1 MRLDITYNM
10 SFSVKKDEAEVAF
23 IHSNDPR
30 VWLTELS
37 RWGSVAANWA
47 CYAMPESVRSVAVS
61 GLFVVTEKPE
71 LSAIS
76 PHLLWFKRVGERLF
90 IPTNA
95 QLTPSVSDAELAK
108 MLIFDVQ
115 FFHPTIGWVGFN
127 GSDKLDLAQLL
138 EKPIENATKWHY
150 AKQGLSPRPPLT
162 QIRIQPPQTH
172 NLGEMLQKGLEQKP
186 LKDIPLKDGSKSDE
200 EKSAFDKMI
209 DDIKEQ
215 LLRGGRATLERIN
228 DMLPENTTGQEGLL
242 DKPYRWINER
252 LSDLQQKRESELK
265 RLLDM
270 FENDPDEA
278 LKYALP
284 LENPYSERGIAS
296 PSDSLGTRSTDFN
309 LGNLGGGQAVDSW
322 NTDNHY
328 VDLRKKY
335 LEAAN
340 KANEN
345 GDYRRAAYIYA
356 HLLGDFSSAANVLE
370 QGGFYREAAA
380 LYRDHLKNLAAAAIC
395 LEKGKLYLEAIELYQ
410 KLEQNEKVGDLY
422 QFIGQPKNAAVY
434 YEKCVEN
441 ALNTKNYIE
450 AARLEN
456 EKLRDTTRYKAT
468 LLRGWSSQEFTQ
480 AETCLRQYF
489 DQLMFESAEE
499 AAQQIAPIF
508 KESPEQKLSFLGV
521 LININFKYSNP
532 DFQNAARPIAYQIV
546 SEELVQGNRGVVNDL
561 EHFFSDDALMGK
573 DISLFLNRK
582 PNKPPVPQP
591 KKKRKFNIGEETKWY
606 KTFSFHDG
614 FVALGQSDFEG
625 QDGYIDGIQSD
636 WVGEKIDRLHEFIDI
651 KNIENFG
658 YATSFNYYTQNYIL
672 IWAKNVE
679 YKGFFHTFDKNNK
692 ISTDS
697 VVYAPVWIPEG
708 TIAAGI
714 YQNNSILILRESYGM
729 LELLFYTLEGE
740 LLRSENCYENGEDF
754 KVSHVYNYPITML
767 FSQKHCLYFNGDCLF
782 FISLEGE
789 VKSVFIGILIIK
801 VVQSIF
807 ENNIFVLITVDGLL
821 IFDSQNTDFKNKNI
835 HDIACIF
842 GRDID
847 VRDLLFVSATEFI
860 ALGKEEAVVFQ
871 RVGNTAT
878 RCFNVPLQ
886 PNGVG
891 LLRTNEPRQFAV
903 LYAHGL
909 VEYYGWV

>member
-1 MRLDITYNM
+1 MRLDITYNT

-47 CYAMPESVRSVAVS
+47 CYTVPESVRSVAVS

-138 EKPIENATKWHY
+138 EKTIENTAKWHF
-150 AKQGLSPRPPLT
+150 AKQGLSPRPPLS
-162 QIRIQPPQTH
+162 QIRILPPPSH

-186 LKDIPLKDGSKSDE
+186 LKDIPLKDGSKSDT

-228 DMLPENTTGQEGLL
+228 DMLPENRTGQEGLL

-252 LSDLQQKRESELK
+252 LSDLEQKRESELK

-284 LENPYSERGIAS
+284 LESPYSERGIAA

-309 LGNLGGGQAVDSW
+309 LGNLGGGQAVDGW
-322 NTDNHY
+322 NTDNY
-328 VDLRKKY
+328 YADLRKKY
-335 LEAAN
+335 VEAAN
-340 KANEN
+340 QANEN
-345 GDYRRAAYIYA
+345 GDFRRAAYIYA

-380 LYRDHLKNLAAAAIC
+380 LYRDHLKNLSAAANC

-410 KLEQNEKVGDLY
+410 ELGQDEKVGDLY
-422 QFIGQPKNAAVY
+422 TLIGQPKNATFY

-441 ALNTKNYIE
+441 ALNNKNYIE

-499 AAQQIAPIF
+499 AAQQIEPIF
-508 KESPEQKLSFLGV
+508 KKSPEQKLSFLGV
-521 LININFKYSNP
+521 LININFKYSNA

-546 SEELVQGNRGVVNDL
+546 SEEVAQGNRNMLNDL
-561 EHFFSDDALMGK
+561 EHFFSDDSLMSK

-582 PNKPPVPQP
+582 QAKLPVPQP
-591 KKKRKFNIGEETKWY
+591 RKKRSFNIGSETKWY

-614 FVALGQSDFEG
+614 FVAIGEITLVGYEG
-625 QDGYIDGIQSD
+625 DIDIIQSD
-636 WVGEKIDRLHEFIDI
+636 WMGK
-651 KNIENFG
+651 KIENFDKNVNAQQIERLG
-658 YATSFNYYTQNYIL
+658 YASSLNYYSKNMIL
-672 IWAKNVE
+672 IWDMHGLIPHFSHFFADNENIRKELIIESPLWMPTNVL
-679 YKGFFHTFDKNNK
+679 
-692 ISTDS
+692 
-697 VVYAPVWIPEG
+697 
-708 TIAAGI
+708 AAGI
-714 YQNNSILILRESYGM
+714 YQPHSIFVLRGGYGD
-729 LELLFYTLEGE
+729 LELLLYSADGE
-740 LLRSENCYENGEDF
+740 LLSRIDCDENGKIFDVNYMYSYPLTLLFTE
-754 KVSHVYNYPITML
+754 SHCIFY
-767 FSQKHCLYFNGDCLF
+767 SGECLF
-782 FISLEGE
+782 LITFKGKVTRL
-789 VKSVFIGILIIK
+789 FIGEEIEK
-801 VVQSIF
+801 GVQSTF
-807 ENNIFVLITVDGLL
+807 ENNIFVLITKGGLL
-821 IFDSQNTDFKNKNI
+821 MVDIENTNLKDIIFSE
-835 HDIACIF
+835 ARSF
-842 GRDID
+842 GRNIE
-847 VRDLLFVSATEFI
+847 VKDLIFVSLTDI
-860 ALGKEEAVVFQ
+860 IVLGNKEAVVF
-871 RVGNTAT
+871 RRAGNSAT

-886 PNGVG
+886 PNPVG
-891 LLRTNEPRQFAV
+891 LLRTNEAKQFAV
-903 LYAHGL
+903 LYADGL
-909 VEYYGWV
+909 VEYYDWM